1 MNENNEVVNTTPQ
14 VIVKT
19 KTSKGVKAVLVILI
33 IMVLGLCAY
42 IAYDKFVLE
51 KDINT
56 NQTKETTT
64 TDTTIKDDNKNVL
77 SFDIDEP
84 ITKKEG
90 IYNIELPKLKG
101 NAEGIKSINSK
112 IQDIYNKISNISGV
126 EIVESTYE
134 IKKSNYNG
142 INILDIEIFT
152 KNGSKEFD
160 GNQIRY
166 YYHYNIDTGD
176 EYTLSDIAKK
186 ENYSLDDMKNKLN
199 TYLTDIAND
208 FGGERMIKGREHQ
221 FINQKDM
228 YYVMTDDNGTNL
240 HIVLDEGD
248 GYTIQNEKKY
258 SVDFVF
264 AKISY
269 NILEVISKS

>member
-1 MNENNEVVNTTPQ
+1 MENNS
-14 VIVKT
+14 VIVKQ
-19 KTSKGVKAVLVILI
+19 KSNKGVIIVLI
-33 IMVLGLCAY
+33 ILVVALAGY
-42 IAYDKFVLE
+42 IVYDKFIT
-51 KDINT
+51 KDSKPVVNDT
-56 NQTKETTT
+56 TKT

-101 NAEGIKSINSK
+101 NAQGIKSINSK
-112 IQDIYNKISNISGV
+112 IQDIYNKISAITGV
-126 EIVESTYE
+126 ETVESKYE

-142 INILDIEIFT
+142 ENILDIEIFT
-152 KNGSKEFD
+152 KNGPKEFD

-166 YYHYNIDTGD
+166 YYHYNIDTGN
-176 EYTLSDIAKK
+176 EYTLSDIAKN
-186 ENYSLDDMKNKLN
+186 ENYSLDDMKKKLN
-199 TYLTDIAND
+199 EYLTDIANG

-248 GYTIQNEKKY
+248 GYTIQNENKY
-258 SVDFVF
+258 SVDFIF